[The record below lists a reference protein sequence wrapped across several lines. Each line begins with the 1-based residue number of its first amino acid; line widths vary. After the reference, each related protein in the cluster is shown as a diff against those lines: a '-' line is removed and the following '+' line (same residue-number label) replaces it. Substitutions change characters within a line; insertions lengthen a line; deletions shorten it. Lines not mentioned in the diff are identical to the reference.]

1 MCMMVVVVGLGLNM
15 ILEGTCSPTAIF
27 LYFLLGVFII
37 AAFMH
42 PQVGTAV
49 CGGGVNCDDAGIDEN
64 KTDTA

>member
-1 MCMMVVVVGLGLNM
+1 MLN
-15 ILEGTCSPTAIF
+15 TPTAIF
-27 LYFLLGVFII
+27 LYFLLGVFNI

-49 CGGGVNCDDAGIDEN
+49 VGGGVNCDDAGIDGN